1 MNNYYVIEQFG
12 WWQSKLYVNPFNSQK
27 WLACN
32 FSLQYP
38 NIILHTGNEN
48 IQTNRVEVVILIQHQ
63 ILVTADLQ
71 GDVLQLEGR
80 INNQILG
87 LKGLIPVLFPG
98 W

>member
-1 MNNYYVIEQFG
+1 MNNYYVVELFG

-27 WLACN
+27 WLACI

-38 NIILHTGNEN
+38 HIILYTGNEN

-63 ILVTADLQ
+63 ILVINLQ
-71 GDVLQLEGR
+71 RDVLQLEGR

-87 LKGLIPVLFPG
+87 LKGLILVLFNK
-98 W
+98 

>member
-1 MNNYYVIEQFG
+1 MTKQTFR
-12 WWQSKLYVNPFNSQK
+12 VNPVNSQK
-27 WLACN
+27 WLACI

-38 NIILHTGNEN
+38 HIILYKGNEN
-48 IQTNRVEVVILIQHQ
+48 TQTNRVEVVILIQHQ
-63 ILVTADLQ
+63 ILVINLQ

>member
-12 WWQSKLYVNPFNSQK
+12 WWQSKLYVNPLNSQK

-38 NIILHTGNEN
+38 NIILYTGNEN

>member
-1 MNNYYVIEQFG
+1 MVELFG

-27 WLACN
+27 WLARN

-38 NIILHTGNEN
+38 NIILYTGNEN

-63 ILVTADLQ
+63 ILVINLQ
-71 GDVLQLEGR
+71 VDVLQLEGR

-87 LKGLIPVLFPG
+87 LKGLIPVLFNK
-98 W
+98 

>member
-1 MNNYYVIEQFG
+1 MVELFG

-27 WLACN
+27 WLARN

-38 NIILHTGNEN
+38 HIVLYTGNEN

-63 ILVTADLQ
+63 ILVINLQ
-71 GDVLQLEGR
+71 VDVLQLEGR

>member
-1 MNNYYVIEQFG
+1 MKKQTFRA
-12 WWQSKLYVNPFNSQK
+12 NPFNSYK

-48 IQTNRVEVVILIQHQ
+48 TQTNRVQVLILIQHQ
-63 ILVTADLQ
+63 ILVINLQ

>member
-27 WLACN
+27 WLACK

-38 NIILHTGNEN
+38 NIILYTGNEN

-63 ILVTADLQ
+63 ILVINLQ
-71 GDVLQLEGR
+71 VDVLQLEGR

-87 LKGLIPVLFPG
+87 LKGLIPVLFNK
-98 W
+98 

>member
-1 MNNYYVIEQFG
+1 MTKQTFR
-12 WWQSKLYVNPFNSQK
+12 VNPFNSYK

-38 NIILHTGNEN
+38 NIILYTGNEN
-48 IQTNRVEVVILIQHQ
+48 TQTNRVQVLIVIQHQ
-63 ILVTADLQ
+63 ILVINLQ
-71 GDVLQLEGR
+71 GNVLQLGGR

>member
-1 MNNYYVIEQFG
+1 MVELFG

-38 NIILHTGNEN
+38 HIILYKGNEN

>member
-1 MNNYYVIEQFG
+1 MADDKANFPCQ
-12 WWQSKLYVNPFNSQK
+12 PFNSQK

-38 NIILHTGNEN
+38 HIILYTGNEN

-63 ILVTADLQ
+63 ILVINLQ

-87 LKGLIPVLFPG
+87 LKGLIMSF
-98 W
+98 

>member
-1 MNNYYVIEQFG
+1 MNNYYVIERG

-38 NIILHTGNEN
+38 NIILYTGNEN
-48 IQTNRVEVVILIQHQ
+48 IQTNRVEVLILIQHQ
-63 ILVTADLQ
+63 ILVINLQ
-71 GDVLQLEGR
+71 RDVLQLEGR

>member
-1 MNNYYVIEQFG
+1 MKKQTFRA
-12 WWQSKLYVNPFNSQK
+12 NPFNSQN

-48 IQTNRVEVVILIQHQ
+48 TQTNRVQVLILIQHQ
-63 ILVTADLQ
+63 ILVINLQ

>member
-1 MNNYYVIEQFG
+1 MTKQTFR
-12 WWQSKLYVNPFNSQK
+12 VNPFNPQK
-27 WLACN
+27 WLACI

-38 NIILHTGNEN
+38 HIILYTSNEN

>member
-1 MNNYYVIEQFG
+1 MTKQTFR
-12 WWQSKLYVNPFNSQK
+12 VNPFNSQK

-38 NIILHTGNEN
+38 NIILYTGNEN

-63 ILVTADLQ
+63 ILVINLQ
-71 GDVLQLEGR
+71 RDVLQLEGR

-87 LKGLIPVLFPG
+87 LKGLIPVLLPG

>member
-1 MNNYYVIEQFG
+1 MVELFG

-38 NIILHTGNEN
+38 HIILYKGNEN

-63 ILVTADLQ
+63 ILVINLQ
-71 GDVLQLEGR
+71 VDVLQLEGR

-87 LKGLIPVLFPG
+87 LKGLIPVLFNK
-98 W
+98 

>member
-1 MNNYYVIEQFG
+1 MTKQTFR
-12 WWQSKLYVNPFNSQK
+12 VNPFNSQK
-27 WLACN
+27 WLGCN

-38 NIILHTGNEN
+38 NIILYTGNEN

>member
-1 MNNYYVIEQFG
+1 MTKQTFR
-12 WWQSKLYVNPFNSQK
+12 VNPFNPQK
-27 WLACN
+27 WLACI

-38 NIILHTGNEN
+38 HIILYTGNKN

>member
-1 MNNYYVIEQFG
+1 MVELFG

-38 NIILHTGNEN
+38 HIILYTGNEN

-63 ILVTADLQ
+63 ILVINLQ
-71 GDVLQLEGR
+71 VDVLQLEGR

-87 LKGLIPVLFPG
+87 LKGLIPVLFNK
-98 W
+98 

>member
-1 MNNYYVIEQFG
+1 MKKQTFR
-12 WWQSKLYVNPFNSQK
+12 VNPFNFHK

-38 NIILHTGNEN
+38 NIILYTGNEN
-48 IQTNRVEVVILIQHQ
+48 TQTNRVEVVILIQHQ
-63 ILVTADLQ
+63 ILVINLH

-87 LKGLIPVLFPG
+87 LKGLIMSF
-98 W
+98 

>member
-1 MNNYYVIEQFG
+1 MTKQTFR
-12 WWQSKLYVNPFNSQK
+12 VNPFNSYK

-38 NIILHTGNEN
+38 NIILYTGNEN
-48 IQTNRVEVVILIQHQ
+48 TQTNRVQVLIVIQHQ
-63 ILVTADLQ
+63 ILVIHLQ
-71 GDVLQLEGR
+71 GNVLQLEGR

>member
-1 MNNYYVIEQFG
+1 MTKQTFRV
-12 WWQSKLYVNPFNSQK
+12 SPFNSQK

-38 NIILHTGNEN
+38 NIILYTGNEN
-48 IQTNRVEVVILIQHQ
+48 IQTNRVEVLIVIQHQ
-63 ILVTADLQ
+63 ILVINLQ
-71 GDVLQLEGR
+71 RDVLQLEGR

-87 LKGLIPVLFPG
+87 LKGLIPVLLPG

>member
-1 MNNYYVIEQFG
+1 MVELFG

-38 NIILHTGNEN
+38 HIILYKGNEN

-63 ILVTADLQ
+63 ILVINLQ
-71 GDVLQLEGR
+71 VDMLQLEGR

-87 LKGLIPVLFPG
+87 LKGLIPVLFNK
-98 W
+98 